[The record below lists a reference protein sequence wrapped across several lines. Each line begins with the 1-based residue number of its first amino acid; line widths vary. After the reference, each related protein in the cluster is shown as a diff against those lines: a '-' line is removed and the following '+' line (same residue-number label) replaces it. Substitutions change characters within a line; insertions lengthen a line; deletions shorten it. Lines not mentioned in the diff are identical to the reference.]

1 MARRVS
7 TFVISLTPFTEDGAL
22 DEAGLRAH
30 LRRLAASGIGIYVG
44 GSGSGEGYTL
54 SPLERGRV
62 LEIAREEVGKDIPLR
77 AMGVE
82 PRSAAEMIAYAELV
96 TRAGLDAMQIY
107 SLDEGHGNRP
117 KGRELETF
125 LRDVLE
131 AVACPVVLSSHQSV
145 GYALPRELV
154 VELIES
160 YDQIIGINFTHQDVA
175 ALGRMVEA
183 VAGRID
189 IHVGGPMQAIT
200 ALALGAQGYLSSEGN
215 LAPKLCVRVIEHHRR
230 GELAERDAAF
240 KKVIQLF
247 AETQALGGIPATK
260 GGLRA
265 LGLAGGWP
273 RRPRLPVDAAAG
285 RQLAKCFEELGLREI
300 EGLEA

>member
-1 MARRVS
+1 MAREVS

-30 LRRLAASGIGIYVG
+30 LRRLADSGIGIYVG

-54 SPLERGRV
+54 SPQERGRV
-62 LEIAREEVGKDIPLR
+62 LKIAREEVGKDTPLR

-96 TRAGLDAMQIY
+96 TQAGLDAMQIY

-117 KGRELETF
+117 KDRELETF

-160 YDQIIGINFTHQDVA
+160 YDQIIGINFTHQDVG
-175 ALGRMVEA
+175 ALLRMIEA

-215 LAPKLCVRVIEHHRR
+215 LAPKLCVRVIDHHRR
-230 GELAERDAAF
+230 GELADRDAAF
-240 KKVIQLF
+240 KKVLQLF
-247 AETQALGGIPATK
+247 TEIQALGGIAATK
-260 GGLRA
+260 GALRA

-273 RRPRLPVDAAAG
+273 RRPRLPVDSAAG
-285 RQLAKCFEELGLREI
+285 RQLAKCFEELSLREI

>member
-1 MARRVS
+1 MAREVS
-7 TFVISLTPFTEDGAL
+7 TFVISLTPFAEDGAL

-44 GSGSGEGYTL
+44 GSGSGEAYTL
-54 SPLERGRV
+54 SPQERARV
-62 LEIAREEVGKDIPLR
+62 LEIAREEVGKDTPLR

-82 PRSAAEMIAYAELV
+82 PRSAAEMIAYAEQV
-96 TRAGLDAMQIY
+96 KAADIDAMQIY

-117 KGRELETF
+117 KDRELETF
-125 LRDVLE
+125 LRDVLD
-131 AVACPVVLSSHQSV
+131 AVTCPVVLSSHQSV

-160 YDQIIGINFTHQDVA
+160 YDQIIGINFTHQDIG
-175 ALGRMVEA
+175 ALVRMIEA

-200 ALALGAQGYLSSEGN
+200 ALALGAQGFLSSEGN

-230 GELAERDAAF
+230 GELMERDAAF
-240 KKVIQLF
+240 KKLLKLF
-247 AETQALGGIPATK
+247 SETRELGGIAATK

-273 RRPRLPVDAAAG
+273 RRPRLPVDSAAG
-285 RQLAKCFEELGLREI
+285 RRLAKCFEELSLREI
-300 EGLEA
+300 EGLGA